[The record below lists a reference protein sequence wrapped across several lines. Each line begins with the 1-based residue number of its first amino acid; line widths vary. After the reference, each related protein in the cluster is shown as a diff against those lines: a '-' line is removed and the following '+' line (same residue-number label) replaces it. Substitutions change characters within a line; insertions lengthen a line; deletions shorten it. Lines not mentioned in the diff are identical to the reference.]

1 MAHIKGLN
9 EHRIVDNYA
18 VLLVKRRSGEVLEGY
33 VSIPTLE
40 ILIKLNWCWCASWKK
55 NIKDYYLQHTEYL
68 GTVEGKPQYKI
79 HALHQLIMPK
89 KDGLVPDHIN
99 HNGLDNRDENLR
111 YLTNGE
117 NIKNS
122 RRREA
127 NLLNVNK
134 C

>member
-1 MAHIKGLN
+1 MAKIKGLN
-9 EHRIVDNYA
+9 EYQVIDNYA
-18 VLLVKRRSGEVLEGY
+18 VLIIKRRNGEILEGS
-33 VSIPTLE
+33 VSLPTLE
-40 ILIKLNWCWCASWKK
+40 RLIKLNWCWCASWKK
-55 NIKDYYLQHTEYL
+55 NIKGYYLQHTEYL

-117 NIKNS
+117 NVKHS
-122 RRREA
+122 RRNELRQLHEDS
-127 NLLNVNK
+127 
-134 C
+134 